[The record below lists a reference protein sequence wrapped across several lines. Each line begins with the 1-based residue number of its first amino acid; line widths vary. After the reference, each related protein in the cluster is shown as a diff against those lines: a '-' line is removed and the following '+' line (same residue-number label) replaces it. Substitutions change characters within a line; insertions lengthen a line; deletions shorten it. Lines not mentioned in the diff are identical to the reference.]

1 MISIQAKNGSKI
13 LEITLSDGSS
23 VALLSRGATLYRWR
37 ANDGAELVAAY
48 ADTRHYG
55 KGGMYL
61 GTTVGMTAGRIKDG
75 RCVIHGVPYEL
86 ASPVK
91 HYLHG
96 GGIGLDAVEFAIE
109 EAVMNGDAAHVVFA
123 AKHTHPIIPATA
135 DVKVIYDVA
144 VNDIRLAF
152 HVTTDAPILCNLT
165 NHSYFNLDGD
175 YDHPFADHELRLAA
189 DRVVLVDDEIIA
201 TEILPVEGTPFDFRT
216 AKPLLPV
223 VLEPFLQ
230 GQGARGLD
238 HYFLLDGS
246 KGPQLTL
253 HAKTSGRSLDVTTTY
268 PGITVYTTNWPKKT
282 YVQTGRPLAR
292 HSAVAI
298 EPQFQSNGVNDRR
311 FHDFTLDP
319 TQVYYHEIRY
329 QLREGSR

>member
-1 MISIQAKNGSKI
+1 MISIQTLNGSHAI
-13 LEITLSDGSS
+13 GINLGDGSF
-23 VALLSRGATLYRWR
+23 VELLARGASLTRWR
-37 ANDGAELVAAY
+37 MPDGANLVAGY
-48 ADTRHYG
+48 ADYRGYG

-61 GTTVGMTAGRIKDG
+61 GTTVGMTAGRIQNA

-86 ASPVK
+86 KSPAK

-96 GGIGLDAVEFAIE
+96 GGIGLDSVEFAIE
-109 EAVMNGDAAHVVFA
+109 DAVMKGVTAHVVFA
-123 AKHTHPIIPATA
+123 AKHKHPIIPATA
-135 DVKVIYDVA
+135 DLKIIYDVA
-144 VNDIRLAF
+144 PGDIRLTF
-152 HVTTDAPILCNLT
+152 SVTTDAPILCNLT

-175 YDHPFADHELRLAA
+175 YDHPFADHDLRLSA

-201 TEILPVEGTPFDFRT
+201 TEILPVHGTPFDFRT

-223 VLEPFLQ
+223 VMEPVLQ
-230 GQGARGLD
+230 RQGARGID

-246 KGPQLTL
+246 QGPQLTL
-253 HAKTSGRSLDVTTTY
+253 HAKKSGRSLDVTTTY

-319 TQVYYHEIRY
+319 GQVYHHEIRY